1 MNALRCWSTPLRWL
15 VTLGAL
21 ALIASR
27 VDWMCLAA
35 QVARADIRWVALS
48 ALLSVGVI
56 LLMAVRWKCVL
67 RACDLDVP
75 LRATSAVT
83 FIGQFFN
90 GFLPGS
96 TGGDVVKAWYAS
108 QWAPDR
114 RAAPAVS
121 IFYDRLLAIITLFL
135 ITAVVLGI
143 QATAHADL
151 RWLFARFLYLAT
163 GALVVGLV
171 ATFALPRV
179 ARRLLEKYRQ
189 HCRLAPDAARHF
201 LAAFAVSVPGHLVNC
216 AAALCIARAVHLDV
230 SFLQVA
236 VAVAFVNCS
245 SLLPVSIAGHGLRE
259 AGFIF
264 VFGLYGVLGAD
275 GTNGAVFESVLA
287 FSILFYARSLASS
300 LPGGFCYAAFRSRT
314 SRAADVPV
322 PEMAPSL

>member
-1 MNALRCWSTPLRWL
+1 MKKLLRWL

-21 ALIASR
+21 GFIASR
-27 VDWMCLAA
+27 VDWTRLGA
-35 QVARADIRWVALS
+35 QVAHADERWIALS

-114 RAAPAVS
+114 RGAPAVS
-121 IFYDRLLAIITLFL
+121 IFYDRLLAMITLFA
-135 ITAVVLGI
+135 ITSVVLGI

-151 RWLFARFLYLAT
+151 RWLFARFLYLAA
-163 GALVVGLV
+163 GGLAAGLV
-171 ATFALPRV
+171 AAFALPRV
-179 ARRLLEKYRQ
+179 ARRLLEKYSQ
-189 HCRLAPDAARHF
+189 HCRLAPDAVRHF
-201 LAAFAVSVPGHLVNC
+201 LAAFAVSIPGHLVNC
-216 AAALCIARAVHLDV
+216 AAALCIARSVQLEV
-230 SFLQVA
+230 GFLQVA

-264 VFGLYGVLGAD
+264 IFGLYGVLGTEGAH
-275 GTNGAVFESVLA
+275 GAVLEKVLA

-300 LPGGFCYAAFRSRT
+300 LPGGLCYAAFRSRS
-314 SRAADVPV
+314 SRSDAVPA
-322 PEMAPSL
+322 MAPSV

>member
-1 MNALRCWSTPLRWL
+1 MSLLRRWSTPLRWT

-21 ALIASR
+21 GLIASR
-27 VDWMCLAA
+27 VDWPRLGA
-35 QVARADIRWVALS
+35 QVALADVRWVTLS

-56 LLMAVRWKCVL
+56 FLMAVRWQCVL

-75 LRATSAVT
+75 LRAATAVT

-114 RAAPAVS
+114 RVAPAVS
-121 IFYDRLLAIITLFL
+121 IFYDRLLAMITLFVV
-135 ITAVVLGI
+135 TAVTLGI
-143 QATAHADL
+143 QAMERADL
-151 RWLFARFLYLAT
+151 RWLFARFLYLAAGT
-163 GALVVGLV
+163 FLLGLL
-171 ATFALPRV
+171 ATFTLPRV
-179 ARRLLEKYRQ
+179 ARRLLEKYSQ
-189 HCRLAPDAARHF
+189 HCRLAPDAAQHF
-201 LAAFAVSVPGHLVNC
+201 LTAFAVSIPGHLVNC
-216 AAALCIARAVHLDV
+216 AAALCIARSVHLDV
-230 SFLQVA
+230 SFLQIA

-264 VFGLYGVLGAD
+264 IFGLYGLLGVE
-275 GTNGAVFESVLA
+275 GMQGPVFEKVLA

-314 SRAADVPV
+314 DRAQSMQG
-322 PEMAPSL
+322 PEFAPSS